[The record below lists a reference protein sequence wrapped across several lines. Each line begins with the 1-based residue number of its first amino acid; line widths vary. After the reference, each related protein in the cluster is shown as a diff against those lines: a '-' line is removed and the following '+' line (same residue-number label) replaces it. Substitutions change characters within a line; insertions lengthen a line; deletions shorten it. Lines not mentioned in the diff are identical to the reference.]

1 MSKSEESGKNS
12 WDFFHGQ
19 SPRKIHGQ
27 SPWPRSGGSA
37 NVVGRWKP
45 PALDEI
51 FSDARSMIWMMT
63 GGTPMTWERNHH
75 AYLWY
80 IFLCCLECIQYT
92 YIYIYIVPSSCNW
105 LLSKTQLI
113 PSRPCVCAA
122 LRCHFSQIC
131 FMSLP
136 AKHCGLCAAGT
147 PNSRMASNG

>member
-1 MSKSEESGKNS
+1 MCQISETPWENEKSPQTMSKSEESGKNS

-80 IFLCCLECIQYT
+80 IYIYLCLECIQYT
-92 YIYIYIVPSSCNW
+92 YIHNYIYIYYMH
-105 LLSKTQLI
+105 KYI
-113 PSRPCVCAA
+113 
-122 LRCHFSQIC
+122 RCIYIYIIC
-131 FMSLP
+131 KYNIHIYIM
-136 AKHCGLCAAGT
+136 HYIYIYIIYT
-147 PNSRMASNG
+147 